1 MEWIPFEK
9 FKEAQ
14 IIGKGA
20 FGEVFSAIWSNGP
33 NWRWDQ
39 ESKQYFKD
47 GERRVALKRLFNS
60 DKDVSALIQEVRI
73 LNIMYI

>member
-1 MEWIPFEK
+1 MEWISFEK
-9 FKEAQ
+9 FRKAQ
-14 IIGKGA
+14 IIGKDT

-39 ESKQYFKD
+39 ESKQYFRE
-47 GERRVALKRLFNS
+47 GERQIALIRLFNF
-60 DKDVSALIQEVRI
+60 DKDVSALIQKVRI